1 MTITEF
7 LAQWRDDQPTVP
19 VFTSGSTGK
28 PKLMMAEKA
37 RMEASAR
44 MTCQALG
51 LHPGDKAL
59 VCLPMDYIAGKM
71 MVVRSL
77 VCQLQM
83 VSIEPQGHPMT
94 AIVDDEVI
102 DFAAMVPMQV
112 FNSLSNETELRRL
125 KAIKNILIGGGH
137 R

>member
-51 LHPGDKAL
+51 LHPGNKAL

-77 VCQLQM
+77 V
-83 VSIEPQGHPMT
+83 
-94 AIVDDEVI
+94 
-102 DFAAMVPMQV
+102 
-112 FNSLSNETELRRL
+112 
-125 KAIKNILIGGGH
+125 
-137 R
+137 

>member
-1 MTITEF
+1 MTIAEF

-51 LHPGDKAL
+51 RLTRP
-59 VCLPMDYIAGKM
+59 
-71 MVVRSL
+71 RS
-77 VCQLQM
+77 
-83 VSIEPQGHPMT
+83 
-94 AIVDDEVI
+94 
-102 DFAAMVPMQV
+102 
-112 FNSLSNETELRRL
+112 ET
-125 KAIKNILIGGGH
+125 
-137 R
+137 

>member
-44 MTCQALG
+44 MTCQARG
-51 LHPGDKAL
+51 LHTGKKAL
-59 VCLPMDYIAGKM
+59 VYLSMDYIAGKK
-71 MVVRSL
+71 L
-77 VCQLQM
+77 V
-83 VSIEPQGHPMT
+83 G
-94 AIVDDEVI
+94 
-102 DFAAMVPMQV
+102 V
-112 FNSLSNETELRRL
+112 F
-125 KAIKNILIGGGH
+125 
-137 R
+137 